1 MITAL
6 SEHGTR
12 LAFLSN
18 DMETLT
24 GTFMKLIILT
34 FAVIVV
40 AIIAFTMIKRKS
52 MEKYFQLPADQAII
66 IDVRSKQEYDSGH
79 FSAAINIPHNV
90 IANQIKQ
97 LEPYKQKYVILYCH
111 SGNRST
117 IAMNILRQNGFEH
130 VVNAGGYEAVKRF
143 DKK

>member
-1 MITAL
+1 MKILVLAL
-6 SEHGTR
+6 
-12 LAFLSN
+12 
-18 DMETLT
+18 
-24 GTFMKLIILT
+24 
-34 FAVIVV
+34 AVI
-40 AIIAFTMIKRKS
+40 IAALIVFTTIRRNS

-79 FSAAINIPHNV
+79 FSTAINIPHNV

-97 LEPYKQKYVILYCH
+97 LEPYKRKYVILYCH

-117 IAMNILRQNGFEH
+117 IAMNVLRQNGFEH
-130 VVNAGGYEAVKRF
+130 VVNAGGYEAIKKF